1 MMEDAINDLHKTIR
15 DLFSGSLSVAT
26 YGLERLMYGIHCA
39 FILDLGT
46 HLVDITLLEAN
57 IMLVCKTSSLK
68 SCRKHLAK
76 NVITAHNSGLAIPE
90 DTP

>member
-1 MMEDAINDLHKTIR
+1 MEDAINDLHETIR

-26 YGLERLMYGIHCA
+26 YGLERLMYDIHCA

-46 HLVDITLLEAN
+46 HLVDITLLDDN
-57 IMLVCKTSSLK
+57 IIIVYKTSSLK
-68 SCRKHLAK
+68 RCRKHLAK
-76 NVITAHNSGLAIPE
+76 NVITWHNSGLAIPK